1 MRLWWHVTRPIPL
14 LKKVDVLRLPHTI
27 THPQAQACLQELQA
41 GVATLTSPVVVD
53 ASALTAFDSSALAVL
68 LELRRH
74 TALANKDLRLQG
86 LPERLKVLASVYGVQ
101 DLISDMPSS
110 IGLAP

>member
-1 MRLWWHVTRPIPL
+1 MPNP
-14 LKKVDVLRLPHTI
+14 KKVEVLYLPQTVM
-27 THPQAQACLQELQA
+27 HPQAQACLQALQA
-41 GVATLTSPVVVD
+41 GVAQTASPVVVD

-68 LELRRH
+68 LELRRN
-74 TALANKDLRLQG
+74 TAASGKELHLQG

-101 DLISDMPSS
+101 DLISDTPTS

>member
-1 MRLWWHVTRPIPL
+1 
-14 LKKVDVLRLPHTI
+14 VLRLPQTLM
-27 THPQAQACLQELQA
+27 HPQAQACLQGLQA
-41 GVATLTSPVVVD
+41 GAATSASPIVVD

-68 LELRRH
+68 LELRRN
-74 TALANKDLRLQG
+74 TALLGKDLHLQG

-101 DLISDMPSS
+101 DLISDAPSS

>member
-1 MRLWWHVTRPIPL
+1 MLS
-14 LKKVDVLRLPHTI
+14 LPPTLM
-27 THPQAQACLQELQA
+27 HPQAQSCLQELQA
-41 GVATLTSPVVVD
+41 GVGASASPILVD

-74 TALANKDLRLQG
+74 TAKAGKILHLQG

-101 DLISDMPSS
+101 DLISD
-110 IGLAP
+110 APADIVPAP

>member
-1 MRLWWHVTRPIPL
+1 M
-14 LKKVDVLRLPHTI
+14 
-27 THPQAQACLQELQA
+27 
-41 GVATLTSPVVVD
+41 ATLPSPVVVD

-74 TALANKDLRLQG
+74 TALASKDLRLQG

-101 DLISDMPSS
+101 DLISDMPPS